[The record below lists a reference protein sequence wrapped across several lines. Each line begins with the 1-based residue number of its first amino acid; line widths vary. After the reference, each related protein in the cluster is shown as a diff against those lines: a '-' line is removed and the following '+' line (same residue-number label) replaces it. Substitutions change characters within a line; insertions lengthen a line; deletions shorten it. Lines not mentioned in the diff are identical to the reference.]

1 MRHNYFIYI
10 VRVNGIAGTPV
21 YQQIVFMSI
30 EITNS
35 EWLQLQ
41 MNFEEKNLLGAR
53 ILLAD
58 DNHMNILIVKEL
70 LKKWNAIV
78 DCCESGFD
86 TIALALKRKYDLILM
101 DLEMP
106 GINGIEATE
115 QIRKSDKT
123 VPVIAF
129 TASASEETK
138 QKVLKSKM
146 TYYITKPFKGEELYK
161 TIKKY
166 LNAE

>member
-1 MRHNYFIYI
+1 MAT
-10 VRVNGIAGTPV
+10 G
-21 YQQIVFMSI
+21 
-30 EITNS
+30 ITNN
-35 EWLQLQ
+35 EWVQLQ
-41 MNFEEKNLLGAR
+41 INFEEKNLLGAR

-58 DNHMNILIVKEL
+58 DNHMNIMIVREL

-86 TIALALKRKYDLILM
+86 TIALVLKRKYDLILM

-115 QIRKSDKT
+115 QIRKTDKT
-123 VPVIAF
+123 IPVIAF

-138 QKVLKSKM
+138 EKVLKSKM
-146 TYYITKPFKGEELYK
+146 TFYITKPFKGDELYK

-166 LNAE
+166 LNPE